1 MASCISRYKDTSF
14 NVMEIWECE
23 WDNQI
28 QTNEAARDVQSEGE
42 AAKDYKVEVMVGMSV
57 SGMFTPSE

>member
-1 MASCISRYKDTSF
+1 
-14 NVMEIWECE
+14 MEMWECE
-23 WDNQI
+23 RSFN
-28 QTNEAARDVQSEGE
+28 TNDKANHICEGRQSEGE